1 MSNDKIINDCYEM
14 LSNKKTCDEAYEAET
29 TQKDVS
35 YTETDYNDYFN
46 SVLLLEQPFYRTGM
60 TDVEALIELEYLN
73 NNLKSFFE
81 GDYKPLWKQSVEE

>member
-1 MSNDKIINDCYEM
+1 MSNDKIINDCYET

-29 TQKDVS
+29 THKEAI
-35 YTETDYNDYFN
+35 YTEPDYNDYFN